1 MSRGAP
7 KRKLRIR
14 RRRRHGGIAADIAD
28 GVDAAAGGEVVA
40 QLGCCLV
47 EAVTGATVLA
57 ALMIVPAYYLLS

>member
-7 KRKLRIR
+7 KRKFRIR
-14 RRRRHGGIAADIAD
+14 RKRRDGSLAGDAAD
-28 GVDAAAGGEVVA
+28 DAGHQVVA
-40 QLGCCLV
+40 EFGCCLV